1 MSVLDRFSLSGRTAL
16 VTGAGRGIGRSFS
29 LALAEAGAD
38 VAVVDLDA
46 ENARTVAEEVSRMGR
61 QSLVITADVTQLDQ
75 IELMVS
81 QVIDA
86 WGRLDIGVNNAGIA
100 NATPAEDISEQEWD
114 AIISVNLKGVFFC
127 CQAEARAMFAA
138 KSGSII
144 NTASISA
151 QTVNRP
157 QTHAHYNATKA
168 GVLQLSR
175 TCATEWAE
183 RGIRVNCISPGHT
196 ITPMTCRR
204 VEEWGETWL
213 ANTPIKRF
221 GYPEDLQGA
230 LIYLASDASAY
241 VTGHDLVVDGGYTL
255 W

>member
-16 VTGAGRGIGRSFS
+16 VTGAGRGIGRSYC

-46 ENARTVAEEVSRMGR
+46 ENARTVAEEVTRMGR

-100 NATPAEDISEQEWD
+100 NATPAEDIPEQEWD

-144 NTASISA
+144 NTASISG

-196 ITPMTCRR
+196 VTPMTCRR

-213 ANTPIKRF
+213 ANTPIKRL
-221 GYPEDLQGA
+221 GYPGDLQGA

>member
-16 VTGAGRGIGRSFS
+16 VTGAGRGIGRSYC

-81 QVIDA
+81 RVIDT

-100 NATPAEDISEQEWD
+100 NATPAEDIPEQEWD

-138 KSGSII
+138 TSGSII
-144 NTASISA
+144 NTASISG

-196 ITPMTCRR
+196 VTPMTCRR

-213 ANTPIKRF
+213 ANTPIKRL

>member
-16 VTGAGRGIGRSFS
+16 VTGAGRGIGRSYC

-46 ENARTVAEEVSRMGR
+46 ENARAVAEEVSRMGR

-81 QVIDA
+81 RVIDT

-100 NATPAEDISEQEWD
+100 NATPAEDIPEQEWD

-144 NTASISA
+144 NTASISG

-196 ITPMTCRR
+196 VTPMTCRR

-213 ANTPIKRF
+213 ANTPIKRL

>member
-16 VTGAGRGIGRSFS
+16 VTGAGRGIGRSYC

-46 ENARTVAEEVSRMGR
+46 ENARTVAEEVTRMDR

-100 NATPAEDISEQEWD
+100 NATPAEDIPEQEWD

-144 NTASISA
+144 NTASISG

-196 ITPMTCRR
+196 VTPMTCRR

-213 ANTPIKRF
+213 ANTPIKRL

>member
-16 VTGAGRGIGRSFS
+16 VTGAGRGIGRSYC

-46 ENARTVAEEVSRMGR
+46 ENARTVAEEVTRMDR

-100 NATPAEDISEQEWD
+100 NATPAEDIPEQEWD

-144 NTASISA
+144 NTASISG

-157 QTHAHYNATKA
+157 QTHAHYNAHQGGCSA
-168 GVLQLSR
+168 V
-175 TCATEWAE
+175 
-183 RGIRVNCISPGHT
+183 
-196 ITPMTCRR
+196 
-204 VEEWGETWL
+204 VEDLRYRMGG
-213 ANTPIKRF
+213 A
-221 GYPEDLQGA
+221 GYPGKLHQ
-230 LIYLASDASAY
+230 SRAY
-241 VTGHDLVVDGGYTL
+241 GHAHDLPARRGMGRNLVG
-255 W
+255 